1 MSQTADSNQEWTPL
15 VTGDIE
21 PEVMNIVSEILNEIP
36 ELPLSVNKIIELVSD
51 EDASLGQLVDLISS
65 DPALVSNILRVV
77 NSSYYGLR
85 HKTDNLQLAVVLL
98 GFNEVKKITMRSFV
112 TRSLQQS
119 KMFKKYDFE
128 TLWLHSYLVSVCAE
142 SFAGEDDPQQRGV
155 LLTLGL
161 LHDIGKFALIGIGLA
176 MKEKNLIPR
185 TPGTIPDAI
194 CLMEKEERL
203 FGINHP
209 VVGGMLARK
218 WNLSER
224 FCTVLEYHHYPSF
237 FDWGRIP
244 PDYEH
249 EIAILS
255 MADYIVN
262 TFFETKNNIPEPVEK
277 AYQLIGFEPSTDAI
291 LTVDLREKLLN
302 AREFFGLLK

>member
-1 MSQTADSNQEWTPL
+1 
-15 VTGDIE
+15 
-21 PEVMNIVSEILNEIP
+21 
-36 ELPLSVNKIIELVSD
+36 
-51 EDASLGQLVDLISS
+51 
-65 DPALVSNILRVV
+65 
-77 NSSYYGLR
+77 
-85 HKTDNLQLAVVLL
+85 
-98 GFNEVKKITMRSFV
+98 MRSFI

-119 KMFKKYDFE
+119 KSFRKFDFE
-128 TLWLHSYLVSVCAE
+128 ELWQHSYLVSVCAE
-142 SFAGEDDPQQRGV
+142 SFAGDDDPQQRGV

-176 MKEKNLIPR
+176 MKEKNLIPHV
-185 TPGTIPDAI
+185 PGNIHEST
-194 CLMEKEERL
+194 CLLEKEERL

-209 VVGGMLARK
+209 IVGGILALK

-237 FDWGRIP
+237 FDWDTIP
-244 PDYEH
+244 SEYEH

-255 MADYIVN
+255 LADYIVN
-262 TFFETKNNIPEPVEK
+262 TFFETKNYIPEPAEK
-277 AYQLIGFEPSTDAI
+277 AYQTVDIEPSIDSI